1 MSTNDITMQKELDA
15 LDKMQKELT
24 DQLDKQLK
32 DEEEIIQAIQQISS
46 SLTIYEK
53 ANTEINGTKY
63 MVKTTLVETGETI
76 LNDKGKPVIKREIV
90 LMASDILKAE
100 IMRGKYLPLV
110 ARVTYNYDLTMKG
123 NITAAVE
130 GWIRHITDTVKPE
143 MLES

>member
-1 MSTNDITMQKELDA
+1 MSTNDIEMQKELDA

-24 DQLDKQLK
+24 EQLDKQLK
-32 DEEEIIQAIQQISS
+32 DEEEIIQAIQQVAS

-76 LNDKGKPVIKREIV
+76 LNDKGQPVVKREIV
-90 LMASDILKAE
+90 LMASDVLKAE

>member
-1 MSTNDITMQKELDA
+1 MQKELDA